1 MQQCRSAD
9 RFLISMPLFGEL
21 THQPCQYD
29 TERERDDGPVYRCRF
44 GGWEAGDKVTSLFAN
59 RHLFHPPQCC
69 TVFSFAHKFSF
80 LSLLFKTYRL
90 KVTRNHTGRAG
101 TENCLCIAV
110 NQRRHGTDAKGHLVN
125 IVWDT
130 SCGVWCPG
138 NENGLIKS
146 LTMCWERKSIAVTYH
161 IIVFVAC
168 EILYNYQQMF
178 LFCTHICFCSCTE
191 TEFLGHEEA
200 SNRIGDLP
208 LLLYW
213 SSGMHILYTLEKERT
228 VCTQEAYNECFFA
241 IAAISK
247 TA

>member
-1 MQQCRSAD
+1 MIQ
-9 RFLISMPLFGEL
+9 
-21 THQPCQYD
+21 
-29 TERERDDGPVYRCRF
+29 RERDNGPVYRCRF

-178 LFCTHICFCSCTE
+178 LFCTHIFAFAVVQKLNFWDTRKPRTESVTCLFYCIDLQECTYCIHLKRSVPFAHRKH
-191 TEFLGHEEA
+191 TMNASLQLLPFLRQLK
-200 SNRIGDLP
+200 SL
-208 LLLYW
+208 
-213 SSGMHILYTLEKERT
+213 RT
-228 VCTQEAYNECFFA
+228 YSRW
-241 IAAISK
+241 IS
-247 TA
+247 TSAHR